1 MEDDLGLSF
10 GVIKFQFLAPLVKGV
25 ETNRHSIAATAMI
38 LNITNLE
45 KTTKPFLSHFSKR
58 FPGGI
63 YFVSWG
69 TATPCVRAIR
79 RAINCSSYC
88 HACPYSVGAE
98 RYFR

>member
-45 KTTKPFLSHFSKR
+45 KQQNHFCHTSVNDFLAVFSLCLGALR
-58 FPGGI
+58 H
-63 YFVSWG
+63 
-69 TATPCVRAIR
+69 RA
-79 RAINCSSYC
+79 Y
-88 HACPYSVGAE
+88 VQ
-98 RYFR
+98 